1 MKTIYYAFV
10 QKLEVPDTLT
20 EEEIDNLVFQ
30 QLPGSAPLD
39 YVWSEK
45 ESDILNY
52 KRAKLMALLLY
63 NILEEY
69 YYERFN

>member
-20 EEEIDNLVFQ
+20 EEEIDSLVFQ

-45 ESDILNY
+45 ESDIL
-52 KRAKLMALLLY
+52 
-63 NILEEY
+63 
-69 YYERFN
+69 